1 MITYTKPLK
10 TVITAIHFVSV
21 GPSLVSPP
29 ENATKTVGETV
40 RFSCSFDGIPQPE
53 IKWFYSSGA
62 SKIQVTQT
70 KQHVISNGRLE
81 IRQILKKD
89 EGKYI
94 CQAVNIAGQV
104 ETAAYL
110 TIKGEI
116 GTLDV
121 NL

>member
-1 MITYTKPLK
+1 M
-10 TVITAIHFVSV
+10 
-21 GPSLVSPP
+21 
-29 ENATKTVGETV
+29 
-40 RFSCSFDGIPQPE
+40 
-53 IKWFYSSGA
+53 
-62 SKIQVTQT
+62 TQT

-81 IRQILKKD
+81 IMQILKKD

-94 CQAVNIAGQV
+94 CQAVNIAGQL

-116 GTLDV
+116 DILDV

>member
-1 MITYTKPLK
+1 MITYAKPLE

-21 GPSLVSPP
+21 GPSLVSRP

-40 RFSCSFDGIPQPE
+40 RFSCSFDGIPPPE

-81 IRQILKKD
+81 IMQILKKD
-89 EGKYI
+89 EGKYF
-94 CQAVNIAGQV
+94 CQAVNIAGRV

-116 GTLDV
+116 DILDV